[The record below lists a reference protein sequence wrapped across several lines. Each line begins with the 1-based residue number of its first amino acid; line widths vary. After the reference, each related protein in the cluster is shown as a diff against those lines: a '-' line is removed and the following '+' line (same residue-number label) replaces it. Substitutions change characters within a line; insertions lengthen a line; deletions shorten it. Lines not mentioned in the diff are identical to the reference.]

1 MLSELTAD
9 ERQAVLKSLE
19 ARGWLWQG
27 DWIYAPHRMLWL
39 HKGLDFG
46 SLEEF
51 YEKFS
56 ARLAQMKE
64 IKPPDDPSAPYYEV
78 ISDNES
84 LVSVLHQLLEKLAS
98 GN

>member
-1 MLSELTAD
+1 MMSELTAD

-19 ARGWLWQG
+19 DRGWLWEG
-27 DWIYAPHRMLWL
+27 DWIYAPHRMLGL

-51 YEKFS
+51 YSRFYE
-56 ARLAQMKE
+56 RLARMKE

-78 ISDNES
+78 IGDNES
-84 LVSVLHQLLEKLAS
+84 LVSVLAKLL
-98 GN
+98 GNKAA

>member
-19 ARGWLWQG
+19 DRGWLWQG

-39 HKGLDFG
+39 HKDLDFG
-46 SLEEF
+46 SLQEF

-56 ARLAQMKE
+56 ARLARMKE

-78 ISDNES
+78 IGDNES
-84 LVSVLHQLLEKLAS
+84 IISALEQVI
-98 GN
+98 GNKAA